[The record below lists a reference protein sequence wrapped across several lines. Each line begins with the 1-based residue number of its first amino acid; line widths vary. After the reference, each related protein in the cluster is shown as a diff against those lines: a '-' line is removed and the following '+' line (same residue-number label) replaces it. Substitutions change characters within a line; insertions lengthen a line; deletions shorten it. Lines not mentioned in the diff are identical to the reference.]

1 MGNPV
6 IQTPEH
12 EDFLPH
18 RKDSVISHDV
28 TIPQNN
34 AREVTAIIWRYE
46 KQRCGH
52 AALQLRTK
60 MEEKVTHI
68 LSPATQFRYVSFWP
82 DSEEIDNRVR
92 PRLID
97 QNNRKGGKI
106 GIFHRDYLVDLDR
119 ELSWQTQVN
128 LSHRTKK
135 LKDGTLIPF
144 KNTEKQ
150 IVYHTQGVTNN
161 IGNDTIYTEKWGL
174 EADDF
179 VSMPAF
185 DINQMG
191 LDMRQIVAWCIQ
203 HKNSELFCYDFV
215 SNKNNC
221 ASIAWQALNA
231 GGGEAYASL
240 FGNIPNHWVYI
251 TPNDLRDYAKQIQEG
266 IRISQ
271 NDYIN
276 VRQITMQ
283 KLSEN
288 AALWGAAK
296 KGWQNLSELYGYND
310 WINESYVK
318 WGIRGSNIKEI
329 DRAIAEYHKYDWT
342 GLTKAEELSNF
353 TNKLRRLLKILHNI
367 NIHFTNNVNGKR
379 DPAYLA
385 LAIQTV
391 KVIDN
396 LKHQSLKPWDTSNYF
411 SSKKDDVVP
420 PSRNL
425 GQKILKRA

>member
-6 IQTPEH
+6 EQTPVH
-12 EDFLPH
+12 GDFLPH
-18 RKDSVISHDV
+18 RKSSVISHEV
-28 TIPQNN
+28 KIPQNN

-46 KQRCGH
+46 KERCGH

-60 MEEKVTHI
+60 MEEKVTQI
-68 LSPATQFRYVSFWP
+68 LSPSSQFRYVSFWP
-82 DSEEIDNRVR
+82 A
-92 PRLID
+92 RLID
-97 QNNRKGGKI
+97 ENNRKGGKI
-106 GIFHRDYLVDLDR
+106 GIFHKDYLVDLER

-135 LKDGTLIPF
+135 LKDGTLTPF
-144 KNTEKQ
+144 VHKGKQ
-150 IVYHTQGVTNN
+150 VAYQIDGQFINA
-161 IGNDTIYTEKWGL
+161 NDIIYTEKWGL

-266 IRISQ
+266 IKISQ

-276 VRQITMQ
+276 VRQITVQ

-288 AALWGAAK
+288 VALMGAAK

-329 DRAIAEYHKYDWT
+329 DRAIAEYHKYNWT
-342 GLTKAEELSNF
+342 GLTRAEELSNY
-353 TNKLRRLLKILHNI
+353 TNKLRQLLKILHNI
-367 NIHFTNNVNGKR
+367 NIHFKKNVNEKR

-411 SSKKDDVVP
+411 SEKTDDVVS